1 LRAETAEAYILLGRK
16 KISAVQAEIRRQGMN
31 KKVCLGYLVMMALLA
46 ASAPLAAHHGN
57 ASYGHAKQITLK
69 GTVTEWEWLSPHT
82 ILKMDVKDEQ
92 GAVVNWIVEWNA
104 PSSLINYGITK
115 KTFKPGDEVTVAM
128 ITPDNGAPVGRIQR
142 VMLANGTWL
151 RG

>member
-1 LRAETAEAYILLGRK
+1 
-16 KISAVQAEIRRQGMN
+16 MN
-31 KKVCLGYLVMMALLA
+31 KSLWLGFLVMIALLA
-46 ASAPLAAHHGN
+46 VSVPLAAHHGN

-69 GTVTEWEWLSPHT
+69 GTVTEWDWLSP
-82 ILKMDVKDEQ
+82 
-92 GAVVNWIVEWNA
+92 VVNWIVEWSA
-104 PSSLINYGITK
+104 PSSLINYGINK
-115 KTFKPGDEVTVAM
+115 KTFKPGDEVTVVM

>member
-1 LRAETAEAYILLGRK
+1 MI
-16 KISAVQAEIRRQGMN
+16 
-31 KKVCLGYLVMMALLA
+31 ALLA
-46 ASAPLAAHHGN
+46 FSVPLAAHHGN
-57 ASYGHAKQITLK
+57 ASQITLK

-104 PSSLINYGITK
+104 PSSLINYGINK
-115 KTFKPGDEVTVAM
+115 KTFKPGDEVTVMM

>member
-1 LRAETAEAYILLGRK
+1 
-16 KISAVQAEIRRQGMN
+16 MN
-31 KKVCLGYLVMMALLA
+31 KRLWLGFLVMIAFFVV
-46 ASAPLAAHHGN
+46 SVPLAAHHGN

-82 ILKMDVKDEQ
+82 ILKMDVKDDQ

-104 PSSLINYGITK
+104 PSSLINYGINK